1 MADLLEKHVL
11 KFINTHSAMAEE
23 AYQEAEEARGVS
35 AEPDIEAISQS
46 AYNEGIMS
54 ILKDL
59 TNFISNSPRDRV
71 QYLREVTE

>member
-23 AYQEAEEARGVS
+23 AYQEAEEARDVPNG
-35 AEPDIEAISQS
+35 PDIDAIGQS
-46 AYNEGIMS
+46 AYNDGILS

-59 TNFISNSPRDRV
+59 KNFLSNSPRDRE
-71 QYLREVTE
+71 QYLREIAE